1 MCGIL
6 GWAGPGN
13 APFDIATF
21 DAATRLLAHRGPD
34 DQGVWSGDG
43 VMLGHRRLSILDLS
57 AAGHQP
63 MASSSG
69 RSQIVFNG
77 EIYNYVELRQDLQ
90 HAGVRMR
97 GGSDTGVLV
106 ELLEARGA
114 QALPLL
120 NGMFAF
126 ALWDAG
132 ARQLTLCRDRFG
144 VKPLYYRVGADGIA
158 FASEPKALLALYP
171 AHRKLDSATLLEFL
185 AHNELYGNGRSF
197 YDGIHVL
204 PPAHLAVFDAPTN
217 TLRVDRYWDYP
228 AGSEPS
234 TPISPAQARE
244 QFDALFDDAV
254 RIRLR
259 SDVPVGITLSGGLDS
274 TAILAAATRH
284 ATAPLRC
291 FTSVYGADSGVAGS
305 GELAWARIASD
316 AVGAPLTTVPAPRS
330 DWLNV
335 MGQVVWHMDGPGY
348 SPAVYPLWCLM
359 KQARAEGVPV
369 LLEGQGADEAL
380 AGYPQYAVLELL
392 SFLREGG
399 WARPGS
405 LSARLQGLRGTF
417 SWRWALAW
425 IARETFPGLLTWHR
439 RRTGF
444 QSMLREGLVM
454 PEPLAPL
461 VSGDADIVRQ
471 RLRVDHSRAIL
482 PGLLHYG
489 DAISMAHSIESR
501 HPFMDVRLVEWLF
514 RAPTSIKL
522 SEGQTKWVLRE
533 YLRSHGQATIGNRR
547 DKKGY
552 PTPAGAWL
560 ASEEGR
566 HLEAMVLKP
575 DSPLHEWCDPAR
587 LARLFQLNRRGVIG
601 AEHHLYKIVSTQ
613 MWIDRCLAP
622 SGSFA

>member
-6 GWAGPGN
+6 GWAGPGSP
-13 APFDIATF
+13 PFDSATF
-21 DAATRLLAHRGPD
+21 NSATRLLAHRGPD
-34 DQGVWSGDG
+34 DQGVWSADG
-43 VMLGHRRLSILDLS
+43 VMLGHRRLSIIDLS

-69 RSQIVFNG
+69 RSHIVFNG
-77 EIYNYVELRQDLQ
+77 EIYNHIELRRDLER
-90 HAGVRMR
+90 AGVPIR
-97 GGSDTGVLV
+97 GGADTGVLI

-114 QALPLL
+114 SALSLL

-126 ALWDAG
+126 ALWDTS
-132 ARQLTLCRDRFG
+132 ARRLTLCRDRFG
-144 VKPLYYRVGADGIA
+144 VKPLYYRVGSDGIA

-171 AHRKLDSATLLEFL
+171 EHRRLDRGTLLEFL
-185 AHNELYGNGRSF
+185 AHNDLYASGRSF
-197 YDGIHVL
+197 YDGIRVL
-204 PPAHLAVFDAPTN
+204 PPAHVAVFDATTN

-228 AGSEPS
+228 PASECIEQIDL
-234 TPISPAQARE
+234 TLARE

-274 TAILAAATRH
+274 TAVLTAAARH
-284 ATAPLRC
+284 SADPLRC
-291 FTSVYGADSGVAGS
+291 YTSVYGADSGAS
-305 GELAWARIASD
+305 GEGELDWARMASQ
-316 AVGAPLTTVPAPRS
+316 AVGAPLTPVSAPRG
-330 DWLNV
+330 DWLQV
-335 MGQVVWHMDGPGY
+335 MRQVVWHMDGPGY

-359 KQARAEGVPV
+359 QRARADGVPV

-392 SFLREGG
+392 SFLRQGG
-399 WARPGS
+399 WAKPGAM
-405 LSARLQGLRGTF
+405 SARLHGLRGTF

-425 IARETFPGLLTWHR
+425 IARESFPALLTWHR
-439 RRTGF
+439 KRAGF
-444 QSMLREGLVM
+444 QSLLRDGAVLPVARTNQGEGN
-454 PEPLAPL
+454 
-461 VSGDADIVRQ
+461 DTVRQ

-489 DAISMAHSIESR
+489 DAISMAHSIETR
-501 HPFMDVRLVEWLF
+501 NPFLDYRLVEWLF

-522 SEGQTKWVLRE
+522 HEGQTKWVLRE
-533 YLRSHGQATIGNRR
+533 YLRSHGQAAIGNRR

-566 HLEAMVLKP
+566 QLEAMVLKP
-575 DSPLHEWCDPAR
+575 GSPLHEWCDPAR
-587 LARLFQLNRRGVIG
+587 LVRLFELNRHGVIG
-601 AEHHLYKIVSTQ
+601 TEHHLYKIASTQ
-613 MWIDRCLAP
+613 MWIDRCLDPLGGA
-622 SGSFA
+622 A